1 MPHILSGQE
10 GLMASP
16 NGLSRN
22 TYTTPLGGAPVV
34 QVSLYGTLRLFHA
47 AKGHMGGLP
56 LH

>member
-1 MPHILSGQE
+1 
-10 GLMASP
+10 MASP